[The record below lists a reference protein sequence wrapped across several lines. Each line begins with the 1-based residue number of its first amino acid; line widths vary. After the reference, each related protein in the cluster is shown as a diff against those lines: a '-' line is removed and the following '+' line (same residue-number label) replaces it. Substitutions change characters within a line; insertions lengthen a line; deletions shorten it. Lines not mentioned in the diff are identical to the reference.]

1 MGLVLNGLKIYSEV
15 AFLFMHCL
23 TYTEKKIM
31 LRKVSKL
38 KTKIYCK
45 TKMLLQKLH
54 EPIVCNNIL
63 NFLYKQSLQSWI
75 FFSSSLPTQFRLGVV
90 KLFNEQEL
98 PQFPQFHISTARVSN
113 DLL

>member
-1 MGLVLNGLKIYSEV
+1 
-15 AFLFMHCL
+15 
-23 TYTEKKIM
+23 
-31 LRKVSKL
+31 
-38 KTKIYCK
+38 
-45 TKMLLQKLH
+45 MLLQKLH

-63 NFLYKQSLQSWI
+63 NFLYKQSLQSWT